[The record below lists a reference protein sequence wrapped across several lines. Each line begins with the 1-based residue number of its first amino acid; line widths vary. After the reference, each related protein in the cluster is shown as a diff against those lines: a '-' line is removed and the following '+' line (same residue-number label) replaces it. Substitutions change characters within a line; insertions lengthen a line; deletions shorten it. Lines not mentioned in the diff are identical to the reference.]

1 MGAFMKDN
9 FKTICFM
16 DRVIRNGK
24 TAQVI
29 QVITHKEWRLVM
41 VYINGPMV
49 NNIMECGLTTKNMG
63 KGKYMMQMVSVN
75 MVYGIMANEYSK
87 LIVYQIV

>member
-1 MGAFMKDN
+1 
-9 FKTICFM
+9 
-16 DRVIRNGK
+16 
-24 TAQVI
+24 
-29 QVITHKEWRLVM
+29 M